1 MSPLAGCYSAMQK
14 TDKGEKLIKTALEI
28 FREYEED
35 HSIASALAETG
46 NMYKNNGQYSE
57 SITFHLESISKFH
70 LINMEFNEF
79 RLKTIL
85 ANTFLDI
92 GIYDLAEQYANE
104 ALPVVEEYGD
114 YIMVGRNYSILG
126 FVDYVND
133 DVDSGID
140 NLNEAIENFQIAE
153 QNERIVLALCDLILI
168 CLNTKKLKL
177 AKRALIKSYRI
188 AKKLKDDSLI
198 LRLDISNQL
207 LNIMDIGNEID
218 LVEFQTI
225 VSSIENYNN
234 ETIDYINWWLLATCY
249 GLLNDKNKSSECL
262 DKAKEIINISSRLI
276 TDQKHRSSFI
286 QKHIFNKKI
295 INDEVMN

>member
-1 MSPLAGCYSAMQK
+1 
-14 TDKGEKLIKTALEI
+14 
-28 FREYEED
+28 
-35 HSIASALAETG
+35 
-46 NMYKNNGQYSE
+46 
-57 SITFHLESISKFH
+57 
-70 LINMEFNEF
+70 
-79 RLKTIL
+79 
-85 ANTFLDI
+85 
-92 GIYDLAEQYANE
+92 
-104 ALPVVEEYGD
+104 
-114 YIMVGRNYSILG
+114 
-126 FVDYVND
+126 
-133 DVDSGID
+133 GID